1 MMRAMS
7 TSTRT
12 SPPEGPVGDW
22 TDLANCVGVDAE
34 LMFPDRWTDPADA
47 KAVCAGC
54 EVREQCLA
62 QALANGERYGVWGGL
77 TPDERRVLAG
87 FRRPPRRRHHQRH
100 LRSVS

>member
-1 MMRAMS
+1 MS
-7 TSTRT
+7 TSIPT
-12 SPPEGPVGDW
+12 SPPEGSVGDW

-34 LMFPDRWTDPADA
+34 LMFPDRWTDPAEA

-54 EVREQCLA
+54 VVQDQCLA

-77 TPDERRVLAG
+77 TADERRVMVG